1 MKYKYN
7 IKNLDCANCAKKIE
21 ETLNK
26 DKNIKS
32 ASVNFAKQT
41 VTVETNISDPFN
53 YVKDIVEKIEPDAIL
68 SKEEIKETKN
78 KDIYRILL
86 GAFLGILGIIIK
98 APKYLSMILILL
110 AYIILLYR
118 TLTTAIKQ
126 LRNKTINENFLVTIS
141 TIGAYLLGE
150 THEGLMVIFL
160 YEIGKMLES
169 KAVNKSRNS
178 VAELMNIKEETSNL
192 KDNNKI
198 KVVPTTEIKVGDIIV
213 VKEGERVPLDGI
225 VVKGETM
232 LDTSALTGES
242 LPVSVSTGD
251 NVLSG
256 SINKGGILEIKVSS
270 IYKDSTVNKI
280 LELVENAT
288 ERKTKVETIVSKYS
302 SKYTIGVIIIA
313 ILTALFLPLFTNMT
327 YTESIYK
334 GLTILVISCPCAIAI
349 SIPLSYFS
357 GIGAASKEGILIKGS
372 NYLDSIKDIKEI
384 VFDKT
389 GTITTGEFYISKINI
404 HDKKYTEDQIM
415 KIFAGGESLSNHPIA
430 KSVLKNYT
438 KEINHEDIKDYKEV
452 SGKGIE
458 FTYKKDKV
466 RIGNAKFCKNKEEN
480 SNIYLMINNSIVA
493 DLEIKDEIKKDVVN
507 TMQELKKMNINIH
520 MFTGDTK
527 EKATEIAQQVG
538 IDNINY
544 SMLPSDKY
552 TYLEEIIKK
561 KTEKSI
567 VSFVGDGIN
576 DAPVLKLS
584 DLGISMGSLGTD
596 SAIEASDVVIMNDN
610 LEKIVT
616 AINISKKTNKIIK
629 ENLIFALG
637 VKLLVLVL
645 TLIGL
650 STMLE
655 AVFADVGVT
664 VLCILNTLRL
674 LKNNNSCNIRKSNI

>member
-7 IKNLDCANCAKKIE
+7 IKDLDCANCAKKIE

-32 ASVNFAKQT
+32 ASINFAKQT

-86 GAFLGILGIIIK
+86 GAFLGVLGIIIK

-126 LRNKTINENFLVTIS
+126 LKNKTINENFLVTIS

-178 VAELMNIKEETSNL
+178 VAELMNIKEEISNL

-313 ILTALFLPLFTNMT
+313 ILIALFLPLFTNMT
-327 YTESIYK
+327 YTDSIYK

-415 KIFAGGESLSNHPIA
+415 EIFAGGESLSNHPIA

-480 SNIYLMINNSIVA
+480 SNIYLMINNSLVA

-674 LKNNNSCNIRKSNI
+674 LKK

>member
-7 IKNLDCANCAKKIE
+7 IKHLDCANCAKKIE

-32 ASVNFAKQT
+32 ASINFAKQT

-98 APKYLSMILILL
+98 TPKYLSMILILL

-126 LRNKTINENFLVTIS
+126 LKNKTINENFLVTIS

-178 VAELMNIKEETSNL
+178 VAELMNIKEEISNL

-270 IYKDSTVNKI
+270 LYKDSTVNKI

-288 ERKTKVETIVSKYS
+288 ERKTKVETILSKYS
-302 SKYTIGVIIIA
+302 SKYTIGVMIIA

-327 YTESIYK
+327 YTDSIYK

-415 KIFAGGESLSNHPIA
+415 EIFAGGESLSNHPIA

-466 RIGNAKFCKNKEEN
+466 RIGNAKFCKVKEEN

-493 DLEIKDEIKKDVVN
+493 DLEIKDEIKKDAIK
-507 TMQELKKMNINIH
+507 TIQKLKNMNINIH

-527 EKATEIAQQVG
+527 EKATEIATQVG

-637 VKLLVLVL
+637 IKLLVLVL

-674 LKNNNSCNIRKSNI
+674 LKK

>member
-7 IKNLDCANCAKKIE
+7 IKDLDCANCAKKIE

-53 YVKDIVEKIEPDAIL
+53 YVKDIVEKIEPDVIL

-98 APKYLSMILILL
+98 NPKYLSMILILL

-169 KAVNKSRNS
+169 KAINKSRNS

-256 SINKGGILEIKVSS
+256 SINKGCILEIKVSS

-327 YTESIYK
+327 YTDSIYK

-415 KIFAGGESLSNHPIA
+415 EIFAGGESLSNHPIA

-674 LKNNNSCNIRKSNI
+674 LKK

>member
-32 ASVNFAKQT
+32 TSVNFAKQT

-98 APKYLSMILILL
+98 TPKYLSMILILL

-126 LRNKTINENFLVTIS
+126 LKNKTINENFLVTIS

-178 VAELMNIKEETSNL
+178 VAELMNIKEEISNL

-270 IYKDSTVNKI
+270 LYKDSTVNKI

-313 ILTALFLPLFTNMT
+313 ILTALFLSLFTNMT
-327 YTESIYK
+327 YTDSIYK

-415 KIFAGGESLSNHPIA
+415 EIFAGGESLSNHPIA
-430 KSVLKNYT
+430 KSILKNYT

-480 SNIYLMINNSIVA
+480 SNIYLMINNSLVA
-493 DLEIKDEIKKDVVN
+493 DLEIKDEIKKDAIK
-507 TMQELKKMNINIH
+507 TIPKLKNMNINIH

-527 EKATEIAQQVG
+527 EKATEIATQVG

-561 KTEKSI
+561 KTEKTI

-637 VKLLVLVL
+637 IKLLVLIL
-645 TLIGL
+645 TLIGI

-674 LKNNNSCNIRKSNI
+674 LKK

>member
-7 IKNLDCANCAKKIE
+7 IKDLDCANCAKKIE

-32 ASVNFAKQT
+32 ASINFAKQT

-86 GAFLGILGIIIK
+86 GAFLGVLGIIIK

-126 LRNKTINENFLVTIS
+126 LKNKTINENFLVTIS
-141 TIGAYLLGE
+141 TIGAYSLGE

-178 VAELMNIKEETSNL
+178 VAELMNIKEEISNL

-242 LPVSVSTGD
+242 LPISVSIGD
-251 NVLSG
+251 KVLSG
-256 SINKGGILEIKVSS
+256 SINKGGVLEIKVSS
-270 IYKDSTVNKI
+270 LYKDSTVNKI

-327 YTESIYK
+327 YTDSIYK

-415 KIFAGGESLSNHPIA
+415 EIFAGGESLSNHPIA

-480 SNIYLMINNSIVA
+480 SNIYLMINNSLVA

-552 TYLEEIIKK
+552 TCLEEIIKK

-616 AINISKKTNKIIK
+616 AIKISKKTNKIIK

-645 TLIGL
+645 TLLGL

-674 LKNNNSCNIRKSNI
+674 LKK

>member
-53 YVKDIVEKIEPDAIL
+53 YVKDIVENIEPDAIL

-98 APKYLSMILILL
+98 TPKYLSMILILL

-126 LRNKTINENFLVTIS
+126 LKNKTINENFLVAIS

-178 VAELMNIKEETSNL
+178 VAELMNIKEEISNL

-213 VKEGERVPLDGI
+213 VKEGERAPLDGI

-302 SKYTIGVIIIA
+302 SKYTIGVMIIA

-327 YTESIYK
+327 YTDSIYK

-357 GIGAASKEGILIKGS
+357 GIGLASKEGILIKGS

-415 KIFAGGESLSNHPIA
+415 EIFAGGESLSNHPIA

-480 SNIYLMINNSIVA
+480 SNIYLMINNSLVA

-645 TLIGL
+645 TLIGI

-674 LKNNNSCNIRKSNI
+674 LKK

>member
-53 YVKDIVEKIEPDAIL
+53 YVKDIVENIEPDAML

-98 APKYLSMILILL
+98 TPKYLSMILILL
-110 AYIILLYR
+110 DYIILLYR

-126 LRNKTINENFLVTIS
+126 LKNKTINENFLVTIS

-327 YTESIYK
+327 YTASIYK

-415 KIFAGGESLSNHPIA
+415 EIFAGGESLSNHPIA

-480 SNIYLMINNSIVA
+480 SNIYLMINNSLVA
-493 DLEIKDEIKKDVVN
+493 DLEIKDEIKKDAIK
-507 TMQELKKMNINIH
+507 TIQKLKNMNINIH

-674 LKNNNSCNIRKSNI
+674 LKK

>member
-7 IKNLDCANCAKKIE
+7 IKDLDCANCAKKIE

-32 ASVNFAKQT
+32 ASINFAKQT

-86 GAFLGILGIIIK
+86 GAFLGVLGIIIK

-126 LRNKTINENFLVTIS
+126 LKNKTINENFLVTIS

-178 VAELMNIKEETSNL
+178 VAELMNIKEEISNL

-327 YTESIYK
+327 YTDSIYK

-372 NYLDSIKDIKEI
+372 NYLDSIKDINEI

-415 KIFAGGESLSNHPIA
+415 EIFAGGESLSNHPIA

-480 SNIYLMINNSIVA
+480 SNIYLMINNSLVA

-645 TLIGL
+645 TLLGL

-674 LKNNNSCNIRKSNI
+674 LKK

>member
-7 IKNLDCANCAKKIE
+7 IKDLNCANCAKKIE

-32 ASVNFAKQT
+32 ASINFAKQT

-98 APKYLSMILILL
+98 TPKYLSMILILL

-126 LRNKTINENFLVTIS
+126 LKNKTINENFLVTIS

-327 YTESIYK
+327 YTDSIYK

-415 KIFAGGESLSNHPIA
+415 EIFAGGESLSNHPIA

-507 TMQELKKMNINIH
+507 TMQELKNMNINIH

-538 IDNINY
+538 IYNINY

-674 LKNNNSCNIRKSNI
+674 LKK

>member
-7 IKNLDCANCAKKIE
+7 IKDLDCANCAKKIE

-32 ASVNFAKQT
+32 TSVNFAKQT
-41 VTVETNISDPFN
+41 VIVETNISDPFN

-68 SKEEIKETKN
+68 IKEEIKETKN

-86 GAFLGILGIIIK
+86 GAFLGVLGIIIK
-98 APKYLSMILILL
+98 NPKYLSMILILL

-126 LRNKTINENFLVTIS
+126 LKNKTINENFLVTIS

-198 KVVPTTEIKVGDIIV
+198 KVVPTTEIKVGNIIV

-327 YTESIYK
+327 YTDSIYK

-404 HDKKYTEDQIM
+404 HDKKYIEDQIM
-415 KIFAGGESLSNHPIA
+415 EMFAGGESLSNHPIA

-466 RIGNAKFCKNKEEN
+466 RIGNAKFCKVKEEN

-561 KTEKSI
+561 KTEKTI

-674 LKNNNSCNIRKSNI
+674 LKK

>member
-327 YTESIYK
+327 YTDSIYK

-415 KIFAGGESLSNHPIA
+415 EIFAGGESLSNHPIA

-507 TMQELKKMNINIH
+507 TMQELKNMNINIH

-538 IDNINY
+538 IYNINY

-637 VKLLVLVL
+637 VKMLVLVL

-674 LKNNNSCNIRKSNI
+674 LKK

>member
-7 IKNLDCANCAKKIE
+7 IKDLNCANCAKKIE

-32 ASVNFAKQT
+32 ASINFAKQT
-41 VTVETNISDPFN
+41 VIVETNISDPFN
-53 YVKDIVEKIEPDAIL
+53 YVKDIVENIEPDAIL

-86 GAFLGILGIIIK
+86 GAFLGALGIIIK
-98 APKYLSMILILL
+98 TPKYLSMILILL

-126 LRNKTINENFLVTIS
+126 LKNKTINENFLVTIS

-327 YTESIYK
+327 YTASIYK

-415 KIFAGGESLSNHPIA
+415 EIFAGGESLSNHPIA

-480 SNIYLMINNSIVA
+480 SNIYLMINNSLVA
-493 DLEIKDEIKKDVVN
+493 DLEIKDEIKKDAIK
-507 TMQELKKMNINIH
+507 TIQKLKNMNINIH

-674 LKNNNSCNIRKSNI
+674 LKK

>member
-86 GAFLGILGIIIK
+86 GAFLGVLGIIIK
-98 APKYLSMILILL
+98 TPKYLSMILILL

-327 YTESIYK
+327 YTDSIYK

-415 KIFAGGESLSNHPIA
+415 EIFAGGESLSNHPIA

-507 TMQELKKMNINIH
+507 TMQELKNMNINIH

-538 IDNINY
+538 IYNINY

>member
-7 IKNLDCANCAKKIE
+7 IKDLDCANCAKKIE

-32 ASVNFAKQT
+32 TSVNFAKQT
-41 VTVETNISDPFN
+41 VIVETNISDPFN
-53 YVKDIVEKIEPDAIL
+53 YVKDIVKKIEPDAIL

-178 VAELMNIKEETSNL
+178 VAELMNIKEEISNL

-198 KVVPTTEIKVGDIIV
+198 KIVPTTEIKVGDIIV

-242 LPVSVSTGD
+242 LPVSASIGD
-251 NVLSG
+251 KVLSG
-256 SINKGGILEIKVSS
+256 SINKGGVLEIKVSS
-270 IYKDSTVNKI
+270 LYKDSTVNKI

-327 YTESIYK
+327 YTDSIYK

-415 KIFAGGESLSNHPIA
+415 EIFAGGESLSNHPIA

-544 SMLPSDKY
+544 SMLPNDKY
-552 TYLEEIIKK
+552 TCLEKIIKNK
-561 KTEKSI
+561 KEKSI

-584 DLGISMGSLGTD
+584 DLGISMGNLGTD

-616 AINISKKTNKIIK
+616 AIKISKKTNKIIK

-637 VKLLVLVL
+637 VKMLVLVL

-674 LKNNNSCNIRKSNI
+674 LKK

>member
-86 GAFLGILGIIIK
+86 GAFLGVLGIIIK
-98 APKYLSMILILL
+98 TPKYLSMILILL

-150 THEGLMVIFL
+150 THEGLMVILL

-327 YTESIYK
+327 YTDSIYK

-415 KIFAGGESLSNHPIA
+415 EIFAGGESLSNHPIA

-466 RIGNAKFCKNKEEN
+466 RIGNAKFCKVKEEN

>member
-86 GAFLGILGIIIK
+86 GAFLGVLGIIIK
-98 APKYLSMILILL
+98 TPKYLSMILILL

-288 ERKTKVETIVSKYS
+288 ERKIKVETIVSKYS

-327 YTESIYK
+327 YTDSIYK

-415 KIFAGGESLSNHPIA
+415 EIFAGGESLSNHPIA

-466 RIGNAKFCKNKEEN
+466 RIGNAKFCKVKEEN

>member
-32 ASVNFAKQT
+32 ASINFAKQT
-41 VTVETNISDPFN
+41 VIVETNISDPFN

-86 GAFLGILGIIIK
+86 GAFLGVLGIIIK
-98 APKYLSMILILL
+98 TPKYLSMILILL

-302 SKYTIGVIIIA
+302 SKYTIGVMIIA

-327 YTESIYK
+327 YTDSIYK

-415 KIFAGGESLSNHPIA
+415 EIFAGGESLSNHPIA

-466 RIGNAKFCKNKEEN
+466 RIGNAKFCKVKEEN

>member
-86 GAFLGILGIIIK
+86 GAFLGVLGIIIK
-98 APKYLSMILILL
+98 TPKYLSMILILL

-126 LRNKTINENFLVTIS
+126 LKNKTINENFLVTIS

-256 SINKGGILEIKVSS
+256 SINKGGVLEIKVSS
-270 IYKDSTVNKI
+270 LYKDSTVNKI

-327 YTESIYK
+327 YTDSIYK

-415 KIFAGGESLSNHPIA
+415 EIFAGGESLSNHPIA

-507 TMQELKKMNINIH
+507 TMQELKNMNINIH

-538 IDNINY
+538 IYNINY

-674 LKNNNSCNIRKSNI
+674 LKK

>member
-7 IKNLDCANCAKKIE
+7 IKDLDCANCAKKIE

-41 VTVETNISDPFN
+41 VIVETNISDPFN
-53 YVKDIVEKIEPDAIL
+53 YVKDIVKKIEPDAIL

-160 YEIGKMLES
+160 YEIGKILES

-198 KVVPTTEIKVGDIIV
+198 KIVPTTEIKVGDIIV

-256 SINKGGILEIKVSS
+256 SINKGGVLEIKVSS
-270 IYKDSTVNKI
+270 LYKDSTVNKI

-327 YTESIYK
+327 YTDSIYK

-415 KIFAGGESLSNHPIA
+415 EIFAGGESLSNHPIA

-507 TMQELKKMNINIH
+507 TIQKLKNMNINIH

-637 VKLLVLVL
+637 VKMLVLVL

-674 LKNNNSCNIRKSNI
+674 LKK

>member
-256 SINKGGILEIKVSS
+256 SINKGCILEIKVSS

-327 YTESIYK
+327 YTDSIYK

-415 KIFAGGESLSNHPIA
+415 EIFAGGESLSNHPIA

-466 RIGNAKFCKNKEEN
+466 RIGNAKFCKVKEEN

-493 DLEIKDEIKKDVVN
+493 DLEIKDEIKKDAIK
-507 TMQELKKMNINIH
+507 TIQKLKNMNINIH

-527 EKATEIAQQVG
+527 EKATEIAQQVD

-674 LKNNNSCNIRKSNI
+674 LKK

>member
-7 IKNLDCANCAKKIE
+7 IKDLDCANCAKKIE

-53 YVKDIVEKIEPDAIL
+53 YVKDIVENIEPDAML

-86 GAFLGILGIIIK
+86 GAFLGVLGIIIK
-98 APKYLSMILILL
+98 TPKYLSMILILL

-126 LRNKTINENFLVTIS
+126 LKNKTINENFLVTIS

-256 SINKGGILEIKVSS
+256 SINKGCILEIKVSS

-327 YTESIYK
+327 YTDSIYK

-415 KIFAGGESLSNHPIA
+415 EIFAGGESLSNHPIA

-674 LKNNNSCNIRKSNI
+674 LKK

>member
-7 IKNLDCANCAKKIE
+7 IKDLDCANCAKKIE

-32 ASVNFAKQT
+32 ASINFAKQT

-86 GAFLGILGIIIK
+86 GAFLGVLGIIIK

-126 LRNKTINENFLVTIS
+126 LKNKTINENFLVTIS

-198 KVVPTTEIKVGDIIV
+198 KVVPTTEIKVGNIIV

-242 LPVSVSTGD
+242 LPISVSIGD
-251 NVLSG
+251 KVLSG
-256 SINKGGILEIKVSS
+256 SINKGGVLEIKVSS

-327 YTESIYK
+327 YTDSIYK

-415 KIFAGGESLSNHPIA
+415 EIFAGGESLSNHPIA

-480 SNIYLMINNSIVA
+480 SNIYLMINNSLVA

-544 SMLPSDKY
+544 SMLPSNKY

-674 LKNNNSCNIRKSNI
+674 LKK

>member
-21 ETLNK
+21 ENLNK

-32 ASVNFAKQT
+32 ASINFAKQT

-98 APKYLSMILILL
+98 NPKYLNMILILL

-192 KDNNKI
+192 KDNNEI

-327 YTESIYK
+327 YTDSIYK

-415 KIFAGGESLSNHPIA
+415 EIFAGGESLSNHPIA

-466 RIGNAKFCKNKEEN
+466 RIGNAKFCKVKEEN

-538 IDNINY
+538 IYNINY

-674 LKNNNSCNIRKSNI
+674 LKK

>member
-86 GAFLGILGIIIK
+86 GAFLGVLGIIIK
-98 APKYLSMILILL
+98 TPKYLSMILILL

-126 LRNKTINENFLVTIS
+126 LKNKTINENFLVTIS

-302 SKYTIGVIIIA
+302 SKYTIGVMIIA

-327 YTESIYK
+327 YTDSIYK

-415 KIFAGGESLSNHPIA
+415 EIFAGGESLSNHPIA

>member
-86 GAFLGILGIIIK
+86 GAFLGVLGIIIK
-98 APKYLSMILILL
+98 TPKYLSMILILL

-150 THEGLMVIFL
+150 THEGLMVILL

-327 YTESIYK
+327 YTDSIYK

-415 KIFAGGESLSNHPIA
+415 EIFAGGESLSNHPIA
-430 KSVLKNYT
+430 KSILKNYT

-466 RIGNAKFCKNKEEN
+466 RIGNAKFCKVKEEN

>member
-7 IKNLDCANCAKKIE
+7 IKDLDCANCAKKIE

-41 VTVETNISDPFN
+41 VIVETNISDPFN
-53 YVKDIVEKIEPDAIL
+53 YVKDIVENIEPDAIL

-86 GAFLGILGIIIK
+86 GAFLGVLGIIIK
-98 APKYLSMILILL
+98 TPKYLSMILILL

-160 YEIGKMLES
+160 YEIGKILES

-198 KVVPTTEIKVGDIIV
+198 KIVPTTEIKVGDIIV

-225 VVKGETM
+225 IVKGETM

-270 IYKDSTVNKI
+270 LYKDSTVNKI

-327 YTESIYK
+327 YTDSIYK

-404 HDKKYTEDQIM
+404 YDKKYTEDQIM
-415 KIFAGGESLSNHPIA
+415 EIFAGGESLSNHPIA

-507 TMQELKKMNINIH
+507 TIQKLKNMNINIH

-645 TLIGL
+645 TLIGI

-674 LKNNNSCNIRKSNI
+674 LKK

>member
-7 IKNLDCANCAKKIE
+7 IKDLDCANCAKKIE

-32 ASVNFAKQT
+32 ASINFAKQT

-86 GAFLGILGIIIK
+86 GAFLGVLGIIIK
-98 APKYLSMILILL
+98 TPKYLSMILILL

-126 LRNKTINENFLVTIS
+126 LKNKTINENFLVTIS

-225 VVKGETM
+225 VVNGETM

-242 LPVSVSTGD
+242 LPVSVSIGD
-251 NVLSG
+251 KVLSG
-256 SINKGGILEIKVSS
+256 SINKGGVLEIKVSS
-270 IYKDSTVNKI
+270 LYKDSTVNKI

-313 ILTALFLPLFTNMT
+313 ILTALFPPLFTNMT
-327 YTESIYK
+327 YTDSIYK

-415 KIFAGGESLSNHPIA
+415 EIFAGGESLSNHPIA

-480 SNIYLMINNSIVA
+480 SNIYLMINNSLVA

-674 LKNNNSCNIRKSNI
+674 LKK

>member
-53 YVKDIVEKIEPDAIL
+53 YVKDIVEKIEPDVIL

-86 GAFLGILGIIIK
+86 GAFLGVLGIIIK
-98 APKYLSMILILL
+98 TPKYLSMILILL

-256 SINKGGILEIKVSS
+256 SINKGCILEIKVSS

-327 YTESIYK
+327 YTDSIYK

-415 KIFAGGESLSNHPIA
+415 EIFAGGESLSNHPIA

-466 RIGNAKFCKNKEEN
+466 RIGNAKFCKVKEEN

-493 DLEIKDEIKKDVVN
+493 DLEIKDEIKKDAIK
-507 TMQELKKMNINIH
+507 TIQKLKNMNINIH

-538 IDNINY
+538 IYNINY

-674 LKNNNSCNIRKSNI
+674 LKK

>member
-7 IKNLDCANCAKKIE
+7 IKDLDCANCAKKIE

-41 VTVETNISDPFN
+41 VIVETNISDPFN

-86 GAFLGILGIIIK
+86 GAFLGVLGIIIK

-126 LRNKTINENFLVTIS
+126 LKNKTINENFLVTIS

-327 YTESIYK
+327 YTDSIYK

-415 KIFAGGESLSNHPIA
+415 EIFAGGESLSNHPIA

-480 SNIYLMINNSIVA
+480 SNIYLMINNSLVA

-507 TMQELKKMNINIH
+507 TIQKLKNMNINIH

-552 TYLEEIIKK
+552 TYLEEMIKK

-596 SAIEASDVVIMNDN
+596 SAVEASDVVIMNDN

-674 LKNNNSCNIRKSNI
+674 LKK

>member
-7 IKNLDCANCAKKIE
+7 IKDLDCANCAKKIE

-86 GAFLGILGIIIK
+86 GAFLGVLGIIIK
-98 APKYLSMILILL
+98 TPKYLSMILILL

-126 LRNKTINENFLVTIS
+126 LKNKTINENFLVTIS

-225 VVKGETM
+225 VVNGETM

-242 LPVSVSTGD
+242 LPVSVSIGD
-251 NVLSG
+251 KVLSG
-256 SINKGGILEIKVSS
+256 SINKGGVLEIKVSS
-270 IYKDSTVNKI
+270 LYKDSTVNKI

-313 ILTALFLPLFTNMT
+313 ILTALFPPLFTNMT
-327 YTESIYK
+327 YTDSIYK

-415 KIFAGGESLSNHPIA
+415 EIFAGGESLSNHPIA

-493 DLEIKDEIKKDVVN
+493 DLEIKDEIKKDAIK
-507 TMQELKKMNINIH
+507 TIQKLKNMNINIH

-674 LKNNNSCNIRKSNI
+674 LKK

>member
-7 IKNLDCANCAKKIE
+7 IKDLDCANCAKKIE

-53 YVKDIVEKIEPDAIL
+53 YVKDIVEKIEPDVIL

-98 APKYLSMILILL
+98 NPKYLSMILILL

-327 YTESIYK
+327 YTDSIYK

-415 KIFAGGESLSNHPIA
+415 EIFAGGESLSNHPIA

-466 RIGNAKFCKNKEEN
+466 RIGNAKFYKNKEEN

-507 TMQELKKMNINIH
+507 TMQELKNMNINIH

-538 IDNINY
+538 IYNINY

-637 VKLLVLVL
+637 VKMLVLVL

-674 LKNNNSCNIRKSNI
+674 LKK

>member
-7 IKNLDCANCAKKIE
+7 IKHLDCANCAKKIE

-32 ASVNFAKQT
+32 TSVNFAKQT
-41 VTVETNISDPFN
+41 VIVETNISDPFN

-86 GAFLGILGIIIK
+86 GAFLGVLGIIIK
-98 APKYLSMILILL
+98 NPKYLSMILILL

-126 LRNKTINENFLVTIS
+126 LKNKTINENFLVTIS

-150 THEGLMVIFL
+150 THEGLIVIFL

-178 VAELMNIKEETSNL
+178 VAELMNIKEEISNL

-270 IYKDSTVNKI
+270 LYKDSTVNKI

-313 ILTALFLPLFTNMT
+313 ILTALFLSLFTNMT
-327 YTESIYK
+327 YTDSIYK

-415 KIFAGGESLSNHPIA
+415 EIFAGGESLSNHPIA
-430 KSVLKNYT
+430 KYVLKNYT

-466 RIGNAKFCKNKEEN
+466 RIGNAKFCKVKEEN

-493 DLEIKDEIKKDVVN
+493 DLEIKDEIKKDAIK
-507 TMQELKKMNINIH
+507 TIQKLKNMNINIH

-544 SMLPSDKY
+544 SMLPNDKY
-552 TYLEEIIKK
+552 TCLEKIIKNK
-561 KTEKSI
+561 KEKTI

-637 VKLLVLVL
+637 IKLLVLIL
-645 TLIGL
+645 TLIGI

-674 LKNNNSCNIRKSNI
+674 LKK

>member
-7 IKNLDCANCAKKIE
+7 IKDLDCANCAKKIE

-53 YVKDIVEKIEPDAIL
+53 YVKDIVEKIEPDVIL

-86 GAFLGILGIIIK
+86 GAFLGVLGIIIK
-98 APKYLSMILILL
+98 NPKYLSMILILL

-126 LRNKTINENFLVTIS
+126 LKNKTINENFLVTIS

-327 YTESIYK
+327 YTDSIYK

-415 KIFAGGESLSNHPIA
+415 EIFAGGESLSNHPIA
-430 KSVLKNYT
+430 KSALKNYT

-507 TMQELKKMNINIH
+507 TMQELKNMNINIH

-538 IDNINY
+538 IYNINY

-674 LKNNNSCNIRKSNI
+674 LKK

>member
-7 IKNLDCANCAKKIE
+7 IKDLDCANCAKKIE

-32 ASVNFAKQT
+32 ASINFAKQT

-98 APKYLSMILILL
+98 TPKYLSMILILL

-126 LRNKTINENFLVTIS
+126 LKNKTINENFLVTIS

-242 LPVSVSTGD
+242 LPISVSIGD
-251 NVLSG
+251 KVLSG
-256 SINKGGILEIKVSS
+256 SINKGGVLEIKVSS
-270 IYKDSTVNKI
+270 LYKDSTVNKI

-327 YTESIYK
+327 YTDSIYK

-415 KIFAGGESLSNHPIA
+415 EIFAGGESLSNHPIA

-452 SGKGIE
+452 SGKGVE

-480 SNIYLMINNSIVA
+480 SNIYLMINNSLVA

-507 TMQELKKMNINIH
+507 TIQKLKNMNINIH

-674 LKNNNSCNIRKSNI
+674 LKK

>member
-7 IKNLDCANCAKKIE
+7 IKDLNCANCAKKIE

-32 ASVNFAKQT
+32 ASINFAKQT
-41 VTVETNISDPFN
+41 VIVETNISDPFN

-98 APKYLSMILILL
+98 TPKYLSMILILL
-110 AYIILLYR
+110 DYIILLYR

-126 LRNKTINENFLVTIS
+126 LKNKTINENFLVTIS

-327 YTESIYK
+327 YTASIYK

-415 KIFAGGESLSNHPIA
+415 EIFAGGESLSNHPIA

-480 SNIYLMINNSIVA
+480 SNIYLMINNSLVA
-493 DLEIKDEIKKDVVN
+493 DLEIKDEIKKD
-507 TMQELKKMNINIH
+507 TIKTIQKLKNMNINIH

-645 TLIGL
+645 TLIGI

-674 LKNNNSCNIRKSNI
+674 LKKQ

>member
-32 ASVNFAKQT
+32 ASINFAKQT

-86 GAFLGILGIIIK
+86 GAFLGVLGIIIK
-98 APKYLSMILILL
+98 TPKYLSMILILL

-126 LRNKTINENFLVTIS
+126 LKNKTINENFLVTIS

-242 LPVSVSTGD
+242 LPISVSIGD
-251 NVLSG
+251 KVLSG
-256 SINKGGILEIKVSS
+256 SINKGGVLEIKVSS
-270 IYKDSTVNKI
+270 LYKDSTVNKI

-327 YTESIYK
+327 YTDSIYK

-415 KIFAGGESLSNHPIA
+415 EIFAGGESLSNHPIA

-480 SNIYLMINNSIVA
+480 SNIYLMINNSLVA

-552 TYLEEIIKK
+552 TYLEKIIKK

-674 LKNNNSCNIRKSNI
+674 LKK

>member
-26 DKNIKS
+26 NKNIKS

-86 GAFLGILGIIIK
+86 GAFLGVLGIIIK
-98 APKYLSMILILL
+98 TPKYLSMILILL

-126 LRNKTINENFLVTIS
+126 LKNKTINENFLVTIS

-242 LPVSVSTGD
+242 LPISVSIGD
-251 NVLSG
+251 KVLSG

-327 YTESIYK
+327 YTDSIYK

-415 KIFAGGESLSNHPIA
+415 EIFAGGESLSNHPIA

-616 AINISKKTNKIIK
+616 AIKISKKTNKIIK

-674 LKNNNSCNIRKSNI
+674 LKK

>member
-7 IKNLDCANCAKKIE
+7 IKDLDCANCAKKIE

-32 ASVNFAKQT
+32 ASINFAKQT

-98 APKYLSMILILL
+98 TPKYLSMILILL

-126 LRNKTINENFLVTIS
+126 LKNKTINENFLVTIS

-242 LPVSVSTGD
+242 LPISVSIGD
-251 NVLSG
+251 KVLSG
-256 SINKGGILEIKVSS
+256 SINKGGVLEIKVSS
-270 IYKDSTVNKI
+270 LYKDSTVNKI

-327 YTESIYK
+327 YTDSIYK

-415 KIFAGGESLSNHPIA
+415 EIFAGGESLSNHPIA

-480 SNIYLMINNSIVA
+480 SNIYLMINNSLVA

-507 TMQELKKMNINIH
+507 TIQKLKNMNINIH

-674 LKNNNSCNIRKSNI
+674 LKK

>member
-7 IKNLDCANCAKKIE
+7 IKDLDCANCAKKIE

-41 VTVETNISDPFN
+41 VIVEINISDPFN

-98 APKYLSMILILL
+98 TPKYLSMILILL

-126 LRNKTINENFLVTIS
+126 LKNKTINENFLVTIS

-242 LPVSVSTGD
+242 LPVSVSTSD

-327 YTESIYK
+327 YTDSIYK

-415 KIFAGGESLSNHPIA
+415 EIFAGGESLSNHPIA

-507 TMQELKKMNINIH
+507 TIQKLKNMNINIH

-552 TYLEEIIKK
+552 TCLEEIIKK

-674 LKNNNSCNIRKSNI
+674 LKK